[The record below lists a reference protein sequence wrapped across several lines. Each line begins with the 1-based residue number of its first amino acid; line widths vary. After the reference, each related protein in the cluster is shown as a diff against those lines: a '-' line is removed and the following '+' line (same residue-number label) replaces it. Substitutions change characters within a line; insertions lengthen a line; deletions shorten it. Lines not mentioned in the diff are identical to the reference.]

1 MVQVACGY
9 GSWPGLH
16 GCSLSGRALPCGL
29 FNGLIWPKVGFAS
42 IAYDA
47 TAPIDFLPLPAA
59 RSFLAKQQSRLSP
72 SSAHAAVASDAPSIA
87 SGLLIAI
94 EAEMGA
100 GSNER
105 ATATYPGHTRHLHTH
120 QPKRISRRHKH
131 TTTPS

>member
-1 MVQVACGY
+1 MSQVGWVY

-16 GCSLSGRALPCGL
+16 CMSRSGRALPCGIC
-29 FNGLIWPKVGFAS
+29 NGLIWPKVGFAS

-94 EAEMGA
+94 EAAMGA
-100 GSNER
+100 GSKQR
-105 ATATYPGHTRHLHTH
+105 ATATYHVHHPPLTDNQKSAKQR
-120 QPKRISRRHKH
+120 
-131 TTTPS
+131 

>member
-94 EAEMGA
+94 EAAMGP
-100 GSNER
+100 GSKQRKVGR
-105 ATATYPGHTRHLHTH
+105 AACRESATQYG
-120 QPKRISRRHKH
+120 
-131 TTTPS
+131 